1 MKKMDNLEQFIAH
14 NRASFDSETPS
25 EKVWTHIE
33 SRLSDND
40 TVLEQFIQVNREQ
53 FDTET
58 PHLKVWT
65 AIDNRINA
73 GQTGG
78 KLVRMSWLRQAA
90 AAVALLIVGAVL
102 GVWGYDKT
110 QSKELAQVTRDIAPD
125 LKEAENFYNKKVEA
139 RYTQLVSHNPDPL
152 VINDLKQLD
161 EVQRELKKELENA
174 PATAREEI
182 VRRLIEN
189 YQIKLGILE
198 RVLNHIEEHQSDN
211 QKEQQN
217 EKI

>member
-1 MKKMDNLEQFIAH
+1 MDNLEQFIAH

-25 EKVWTHIE
+25 EKVWAHIE
-33 SRLSDND
+33 SRLPDDD
-40 TVLEQFIQVNREQ
+40 TVLERFIQINREQ
-53 FDTET
+53 FDTDT

-65 AIDNRINA
+65 AIDNRINP
-73 GQTGG
+73 GQNSS
-78 KLVRMSWLRQAA
+78 KMVRMSWLRQAA

-102 GVWGYDKT
+102 GVWGYNKT
-110 QSKELAQVTRDIAPD
+110 QAKEIAQVTHNIAPD
-125 LKEAENFYNKKVEA
+125 LKEAENFYNQKVEA
-139 RYTQLVSHNPDPL
+139 RYTQLVSSNPDPL
-152 VINDLKQLD
+152 VINDLNQLD

-198 RVLNHIEEHQSDN
+198 RVLNHIEEHQTDN